1 MLTKQAVEYIKL
13 GSGGSYSLS
22 RDAIKHRLWDTRQ
35 FGATATDFVF
45 FQQPNGATWTV
56 GTNKSTNETNIFDS
70 GKLPN
75 GQTFLISRFSV
86 GLIVPIAAAST
97 AAAQYCRAF
106 NNILQSSYFEI
117 IIQGRAFDFQI
128 HGSEMLPRPI
138 SIYGV
143 EDNDTNGSF
152 GVRVGDMLASGWA
165 KLDPAP
171 IFVDTLVSFQVNH
184 RLNNPIA
191 AVKTLLDADATLL
204 DGVYGSMIC
213 TLEGFLTRA
222 K

>member
-22 RDAIKHRLWDTRQ
+22 RDAIKHRIWDTRQ
-35 FGATATDFVF
+35 FGSTASDHVF
-45 FQQPNGATWTV
+45 FQQPNGSTWRN
-56 GTNKSTNETNIFDS
+56 GGNKSTNETNIFDS

-75 GQTFLISRFSV
+75 GQTFLINRFSV
-86 GLIVPIAAAST
+86 GLILPSDPGESNQADYA
-97 AAAQYCRAF
+97 RAF
-106 NNILQSSYFEI
+106 NNVLQSSYFEI

-128 HGSEMLPRPI
+128 HGSELLPRPI
-138 SIYGV
+138 SLYGQQT
-143 EDNDTNGSF
+143 TNSV
-152 GVRVGDMLASGWA
+152 VRVGDMLASGWA

-171 IFVDTLVSFQVNH
+171 IFIDTLVSFQVNH
-184 RLNNPIA
+184 RLNNPDPS
-191 AVKTLLDADATLL
+191 VKSVLDSDCNQLDAD
-204 DGVYGSMIC
+204 YGSMIC

>member
-35 FGATATDFVF
+35 FGTTASSTVF
-45 FQQPNGATWTV
+45 FQQQNGSTWRN
-56 GTNKSTNETNIFDS
+56 GSNKSTNETNIFDA

-75 GQTFLISRFSV
+75 GQTFLINRFSV
-86 GLIVPIAAAST
+86 GLIVPVAADAVNVSELG
-97 AAAQYCRAF
+97 RAF

-117 IIQGRAFDFQI
+117 VIQGRSFDFQI
-128 HGSEMLPRPI
+128 HGTELLPRPM
-138 SIYGV
+138 SLYGQL
-143 EDNDTNGSF
+143 ETNSP
-152 GVRVGDMLASGWA
+152 VRIGDMLASGWA

-184 RLNNPIA
+184 QLNNPDA
-191 AVKTLLDADATLL
+191 RVKTLLDADATLL

>member
-35 FGATATDFVF
+35 FGQTASDTVF
-45 FQQPNGATWTV
+45 FQTPNGATWRNNS
-56 GTNKSTNETNIFDS
+56 NKSTNETNIFDS

-75 GQTFLISRFSV
+75 GQTFLINRMSV
-86 GLIVPIAAAST
+86 GLIVPTEIGDTNTSELA
-97 AAAQYCRAF
+97 RAF
-106 NNILQSSYFEI
+106 NNLLQSSYFEI
-117 IIQGRAFDFQI
+117 VIQGRAFDYQI
-128 HGSEMLPRPI
+128 HGSELLPRPM
-138 SIYGV
+138 SL
-143 EDNDTNGSF
+143 F
-152 GVRVGDMLASGWA
+152 GIGAATFSSDRIGDMLASGWT

-171 IFVDTLVSFQVNH
+171 IFVDTLVSFSVNH
-184 RLNNPIA
+184 RLGNPDA
-191 AVKTLLDADATLL
+191 RVKTFLDADAKLL
-204 DGVYGSMIC
+204 DDVYASMIC

>member
-35 FGATATDFVF
+35 FGTTASDTTF
-45 FQQPNGATWTV
+45 FQTPNGATWRA
-56 GTNKSTNETNIFDS
+56 GGNKSTNETNIFDS

-75 GQTFLISRFSV
+75 GQTFLINRLSV
-86 GLIVPIAAAST
+86 GLIVPVAAASEDC
-97 AAAQYCRAF
+97 AELGRAF
-106 NNILQSSYFEI
+106 NNLLQSSYFEI
-117 IIQGRAFDFQI
+117 VIQGRAFDYQI
-128 HGSEMLPRPI
+128 HGSELLPRPM
-138 SIYGV
+138 SLYGNTAATV
-143 EDNDTNGSF
+143 NAI
-152 GVRVGDMLASGWA
+152 RIGDMLASGWS

-171 IFVDTLVSFQVNH
+171 IFVDTLVSFSVNH
-184 RLNNPIA
+184 RLGNPDA
-191 AVKTLLDADATLL
+191 RVKALLDADATLL
-204 DGVYGSMIC
+204 DGVYASMIC

>member
-35 FGATATDFVF
+35 FGTTASDTVF
-45 FQQPNGATWTV
+45 FQQPNGAPWRV
-56 GTNKSTNETNIFDS
+56 GNKSTNETNIFDS

-75 GQTFLISRFSV
+75 GQTFLVNRMSV
-86 GLIVPIAAAST
+86 GLIVPIATTLTT
-97 AAAQYCRAF
+97 APDLARAF
-106 NNILQSSYFEI
+106 INLLQSSYFEI
-117 IIQGRAFDFQI
+117 IIQGRAFDYQI
-128 HGSEMLPRPI
+128 HGSELLPRPM
-138 SIYGV
+138 SLSS
-143 EDNDTNGSF
+143 DTAATVNSAL
-152 GVRVGDMLASGWA
+152 VGNMLASGWS

-171 IFVDTLVSFQVNH
+171 IFIDTLVSFSVNH
-184 RLNNPIA
+184 RLGNPDTR
-191 AVKTLLDADATLL
+191 VKTLLDADAALL
-204 DGVYGSMIC
+204 DGVYASMIC

>member
-35 FGATATDFVF
+35 FGATASDFVF
-45 FQQPNGATWTV
+45 FQQPNGSTWTA
-56 GTNKSTNETNIFDS
+56 GTTKSGNETNIFDS

-75 GQTFLISRFSV
+75 GQTFLINRMSV
-86 GLIVPIAAAST
+86 GLIVPMAVTDVNAAEYARS
-97 AAAQYCRAF
+97 F
-106 NNILQSSYFEI
+106 NNLLQSSYFEI

-128 HGSEMLPRPI
+128 HGSEFLPRPM
-138 SIYGV
+138 SLQGV
-143 EDNDTNGSF
+143 TTATVNSA
-152 GVRVGDMLASGWA
+152 RYGDMLASGWA

-171 IFVDTLVSFQVNH
+171 IFVDTLVSFQVNM
-184 RLNNPIA
+184 RLNNPQA
-191 AVKTLLDADATLL
+191 AVKTLLDADATKL
-204 DGVYGSMIC
+204 DGVYGSMVC

>member
-22 RDAIKHRLWDTRQ
+22 RDAIKHRIWDTRQ
-35 FGATATDFVF
+35 FGATASDFVF

-75 GQTFLISRFSV
+75 GQTFLMNRMSV
-86 GLIVPIAAAST
+86 GLILPLAAAAVNSIELV
-97 AAAQYCRAF
+97 RAF
-106 NNILQSSYFEI
+106 NNLLQSSYFEI

-128 HGSEMLPRPI
+128 HGSEFLPRPI
-138 SIYGV
+138 SMHGLTAATI
-143 EDNDTNGSF
+143 NDSTVGS
-152 GVRVGDMLASGWA
+152 MLASGWA

-171 IFVDTLVSFQVNH
+171 IFVDTLVSFQVTH

-191 AVKTLLDADATLL
+191 AVKTLLDADALLL
-204 DGVYGSMIC
+204 DGVYGTMIC

>member
-35 FGATATDFVF
+35 FGTTASDTVF
-45 FQQPNGATWTV
+45 FQTPNGATWRNNS
-56 GTNKSTNETNIFDS
+56 NKSTNETNIFDS

-75 GQTFLISRFSV
+75 GQTFLVNRMSV
-86 GLIVPIAAAST
+86 GLIVPIAAAGT
-97 AAAQYCRAF
+97 AAVQLARAF
-106 NNILQSSYFEI
+106 NNLLQSSYFEI
-117 IIQGRAFDFQI
+117 IIQGRAFDYQI
-128 HGSEMLPRPI
+128 HGSELLPRPI
-138 SIYGV
+138 SIYG
-143 EDNDTNGSF
+143 EQENATNANDM
-152 GVRVGDMLASGWA
+152 VRVGDMLASGWT

-171 IFVDTLVSFQVNH
+171 IFIDTLVSFSVNH
-184 RLNNPIA
+184 RLGNPDA
-191 AVKTLLDADATLL
+191 RVKTLLDADASLL
-204 DGVYGSMIC
+204 DGVYSSMIC

>member
-22 RDAIKHRLWDTRQ
+22 RDAIKHRIWDTRQ
-35 FGATATDFVF
+35 FGATASDTTF
-45 FQQPNGATWTV
+45 FQQPNGATWRN
-56 GTNKSTNETNIFDS
+56 GGNKSTNETNLFDA

-75 GQTFLISRFSV
+75 GQTFLINRFSV
-86 GLIVPIAAAST
+86 GLIVPVAAAATNVSEIG
-97 AAAQYCRAF
+97 RAF
-106 NNILQSSYFEI
+106 NNLLQSSYFEI

-128 HGSEMLPRPI
+128 HGSELLPRPI
-138 SIYGV
+138 SLYGQLA
-143 EDNDTNGSF
+143 TNSE
-152 GVRVGDMLASGWA
+152 VRIGDMLASGWA

-184 RLNNPIA
+184 RLNNPDPN
-191 AVKTLLDADATLL
+191 VKTLLDADATLL
-204 DGVYGSMIC
+204 DGLYGSMIC

>member
-35 FGATATDFVF
+35 FGTTASDHVF
-45 FQQPNGATWTV
+45 FQQPNGAPWRV
-56 GTNKSTNETNIFDS
+56 GNKSTNETNIFDS

-75 GQTFLISRFSV
+75 GQTFLVSRMSV
-86 GLIVPIAAAST
+86 GVIVPIAVDTVAS
-97 AAAQYCRAF
+97 CELVRAF
-106 NNILQSSYFEI
+106 NNLLQSSYFEI
-117 IIQGRAFDFQI
+117 IIQGRAFDYQI
-128 HGSEMLPRPI
+128 HGSELLPRPI
-138 SIYGV
+138 SIYGN
-143 EDNDTNGSF
+143 EANDTNTSNV
-152 GVRVGDMLASGWA
+152 VRVGDMLASGWS

-171 IFVDTLVSFQVNH
+171 IFIDTLVSFQVNH
-184 RLNNPIA
+184 RLGNPDTR
-191 AVKTLLDADATLL
+191 VKTLLDADASPL
-204 DGVYGSMIC
+204 DGVYASMIC